1 VYFQTFAGRVIAVSI
16 ENFLRLT
23 QTSRMRYLLLLI
35 ILLVC
40 SSCIAQN
47 PHVVLAGERFSVEL
61 ADTPEKQSL
70 GLMFRD
76 HLPDDQGML
85 FLFPNESLRSF
96 WMKNCRI
103 SLDIFYFDKDLALVS
118 VSENTP
124 PCRTQR
130 CPNYPSSG
138 PAKYVLELNAGKA
151 AELGVKAGDQL
162 ELYLD

>member
-1 VYFQTFAGRVIAVSI
+1 
-16 ENFLRLT
+16 
-23 QTSRMRYLLLLI
+23 MRYLLLMTTLI
-35 ILLVC
+35 LC
-40 SSCIAQN
+40 SSCIAQD
-47 PHVVLAGERFSVEL
+47 PYVVLGGERFTVEL
-61 ADTPEKQSL
+61 AETPEKQAL

-85 FLFPNESLRSF
+85 FPFPGEANRSF

-124 PCRTQR
+124 PCRTSQ
-130 CPNYPSSG
+130 CPSYPSSG

-151 AELGVKAGDQL
+151 AALGVQAGDVL
-162 ELYLD
+162 ELHLD